1 MKSILNFRFYLYI
14 ILLLMLSACQSDT
27 LIDDSQQSIIVRLSC
42 ESLNQT
48 RNNMNLFSD
57 NVDVQYL
64 LSDLEGNIISG
75 YSSSFNTSKSS
86 IVIEPLPRGSY
97 QLYVLAYSKSLND
110 RGFTINKDIYS
121 INQTWFTFENET
133 PLVRQLHRNHRLLS
147 LQRSI

>member
-14 ILLLMLSACQSDT
+14 TLLLMLSACQSDT

-48 RNNMNLFSD
+48 RNNTNLFSE

-75 YSSSFNTSKSS
+75 YSSSFNTSQSS

-97 QLYVLAYSKSLND
+97 QLYVLA
-110 RGFTINKDIYS
+110 
-121 INQTWFTFENET
+121 
-133 PLVRQLHRNHRLLS
+133 
-147 LQRSI
+147 